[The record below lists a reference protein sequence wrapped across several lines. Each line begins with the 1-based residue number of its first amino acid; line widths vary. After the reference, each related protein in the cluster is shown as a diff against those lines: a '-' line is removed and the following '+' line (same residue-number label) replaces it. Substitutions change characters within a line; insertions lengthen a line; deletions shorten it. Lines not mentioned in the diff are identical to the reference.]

1 MIVPEEFVGWLAE
14 QGINR
19 YAGVPDSLLS
29 PLIESLD
36 ASTSTAHVVTASE
49 GGAVGYAI
57 GAFLESGSLC
67 AVYMQNSGLGNAVN
81 PLISLAHEKV
91 YGIPMV
97 LIIGWRGEPGRDDE
111 PQHLVQGQVTVSLLD
126 TLGIPS
132 IILETDSSKAGPQ
145 IHRFLSEAATAS
157 GPIAILVRNKTFAR
171 PDNSIELGGEFSLSR
186 EDALEAVAQ
195 KIPNNSRVIASTGM
209 LGRELWELRER
220 TSASHHNDFLVVGGM
235 GHASSIA
242 LGIAEANP
250 DVGVWCLDG
259 DGAILMHLG
268 SLAVIGQQKPANLR
282 HIVFNNFAHDSVG
295 GQSTAMGSV
304 DTKKLIQGLG
314 YTWLGS
320 AATFTETSE
329 LSAEL
334 AAANGPGLVEVRIR
348 TGARSNLG
356 RPSQTI
362 FAPRARFLNDRERH

>member
-1 MIVPEEFVGWLAE
+1 MIAPEDFVAWLAE
-14 QGINR
+14 HGVSR

-29 PLIESLD
+29 PLIESLE
-36 ASTSTAHVVTASE
+36 ASTSTDHVVAANE

-57 GAFLESGSLC
+57 GAFLESGRLC

-81 PLISLAHEKV
+81 PLIALAHEKV

-111 PQHLVQGQVTVSLLD
+111 PQHLVQGQVTKSLLD
-126 TLGIPS
+126 SLDIPS
-132 IILETDSSKAGPQ
+132 IILETDSSKARPQ
-145 IHRFLSEAATAS
+145 IHGFLREASTAS
-157 GPIAILVRNKTFAR
+157 RPMAILVRNKTFTR
-171 PDNSIELGGEFSLSR
+171 PGDSIELKGGSSLSR
-186 EDALEAVAQ
+186 EEALEAVAQ
-195 KIPNNSRVIASTGM
+195 QIPNNSRVVATTGM

-220 TSASHHNDFLVVGGM
+220 ASASHQNDFLAVGGM

-250 DVGVWCLDG
+250 NMTVWCLDG

-268 SLAVIGQQKPANLR
+268 SLAVIGQRKPANLR
-282 HIVFNNFAHDSVG
+282 HVVFNNFAHDSVG
-295 GQSTAMGSV
+295 GQTTAMRSV

-320 AATFTETSE
+320 ATTSAETSK
-329 LSAEL
+329 LAAEL
-334 AAANGPGLVEVRIR
+334 AAGNGPGLVEVRIR

-356 RPSQTI
+356 RPSPTI
-362 FAPRARFLNDRERH
+362 FAPRAQFLDEKEHD